1 MHPRRLSKPTNGR
14 RIRPAAALAVL
25 GACCTLAACG
35 SSASSATSPA
45 STSSSEP
52 SKSTQEA
59 SKSPQGAGS
68 SRFTALRSCLA
79 QQGITLPA
87 PSGKRPPGGAPGAK
101 GLLGGGGG
109 GGRRLQPPAGVSA
122 SQFQEALKKCGGG
135 NFGGAGRF
143 SSPTGTAALT
153 KFVACM
159 RENGVNL
166 PAPNTSGNGPV
177 FNTTHINTTSST
189 FKSAQSKCQSAL
201 QGVIGRAAPNGA
213 PPSGGQ

>member
-1 MHPRRLSKPTNGR
+1 MHRRPLSPSTTSR
-14 RIRPAAALAVL
+14 RTRPAVALAAL

-35 SSASSATSPA
+35 SSASRATSPA
-45 STSSSEP
+45 STSSSEA

-122 SQFQEALKKCGGG
+122 SQFQEALKKCVGG

-143 SSPTGTAALT
+143 SSPTGKAALT

-166 PAPNTSGNGPV
+166 PTPNTSGNGPV
-177 FNTTHINTTSST
+177 FNTTGINTTSST
-189 FKSAQSKCQSAL
+189 FKTAQSKCQSELRGAF
-201 QGVIGRAAPNGA
+201 GGGAPNGA
-213 PPSGGQ
+213 APTGGQ